1 MNHATFDGLR
11 RKASQAA
18 GMFLLSFACIGASNA
33 QDSTPPAKAAV
44 QAPVAGKARLRVFG
58 QNGINTHL
66 YQNSVC
72 IGKGTKT
79 TVGGL
84 DKVFFSS
91 LFGRTT
97 NTSIGMKETPNTR
110 NMAKRDKL
118 GSKAY
123 FREFELAANEPVSI
137 SMHFQSV
144 ELNAGCKLVGGT
156 FMPVAGKE
164 YELQLDV
171 TRPQCVAVVQEI
183 AQNSEGEVV
192 LQDADT
198 VRTTECE

>member
-1 MNHATFDGLR
+1 MSHATFDGLR
-11 RKASQAA
+11 RKASYAA
-18 GMFLLSFACIGASNA
+18 GLFILSFTCIGASSA
-33 QDSTPPAKAAV
+33 QNSASPAAAPS
-44 QAPVAGKARLRVFG
+44 QAPAAGKARLRVFG

-72 IGKGTKT
+72 VGKGTKT

-84 DKVFFSS
+84 DKAFFSS
-91 LFGRTT
+91 LFGRPA
-97 NTSIGMKETPNTR
+97 NKSIGMRETPNTR
-110 NMAKRDKL
+110 NIAKRDKL

-123 FREFELAANEPVSI
+123 FQEFELAANEPVSI

-156 FMPVAGKE
+156 FTPVAGKE
-164 YELQLDV
+164 YELEVDV

-183 AQNSEGEVV
+183 AQNSQGEVV
-192 LQDADT
+192 MQDADT